1 MAEKIYNFI
10 CGRFGSRILK
20 PRYCNVWIKFWASVI
35 ISLFLLV
42 LYFIVQAWSVV
53 VECLNRVIWNY

>member
-20 PRYCNVWIKFWASVI
+20 PRYRNVWIKFWASVI

-42 LYFIVQAWSVV
+42 LYFIVQVWSVV

>member
-20 PRYCNVWIKFWASVI
+20 PRYRNVWIKFWASVI
-35 ISLFLLV
+35 ISLFL
-42 LYFIVQAWSVV
+42 YI
-53 VECLNRVIWNY
+53 